1 MKIIE
6 NYLPNTVFK
15 NIKEQIEAT
24 TFPWYYN
31 DYSTHPNSEPQ
42 LVHSFLYKNIPSSY
56 TGILQPI
63 LEEIPAQQFLRI
75 KGNLN
80 WQTSKIIET
89 GEHIDSDDSKLKS
102 AIFFINNCDGY
113 CRVGE
118 KIIKSE
124 ENKLLIINYNTK
136 HNGTTT
142 TNSKRRIVINFVYIP
157 YDKRHT

>member
-102 AIFFINNCDGY
+102 AIFFITLSPRSMCSDANASPMLSTNAFHL
-113 CRVGE
+113 RVG
-118 KIIKSE
+118 
-124 ENKLLIINYNTK
+124 LL
-136 HNGTTT
+136 
-142 TNSKRRIVINFVYIP
+142 
-157 YDKRHT
+157 